1 MSGTLITSGL
11 QLKAA
16 GGAVSLVASSLTS
29 GSVTLTLPP
38 ANVSGALLNN
48 GSGTLT
54 WQTSSAA
61 SAQLGTINYGYMLM
75 TDPSTSAVIFDT
87 SGFQMLGG
95 AGSTTVVSA
104 SAFGA
109 ASSATST
116 AFFSILR
123 PTGSSSTSVVFNV
136 DNTLS
141 TSGSVKIGDGGSSG
155 THVYILPN
163 TLDATNNTLDSV
175 LATIASSS
183 GNKGIVAPVSM
194 TSSYNAGSVMV
205 FPASGTP
212 LTLQALTLNGLLTAN
227 NGAQIATG
235 LSVAGGITMTSGT
248 LSLPAGTSLSVSQL
262 NVATSIQMAAGA
274 TITSANSS
282 QISVP
287 NGLVLGGTN
296 TLSALGAGVV
306 QSNSSGVLSSSNT
319 LTAVT
324 LAGTTTG
331 TGTII
336 TPNLSVTSNR
346 FLGNSGAGQ
355 YQEYIVSGTMGTASG
370 AYTYFQV
377 LDPRGNANSQNY
389 HVQVRLAALSIA
401 TTYLFTTTDQTVYL
415 FWGGSG
421 NPTLNFLGNG
431 GSAPSFNY
439 SVSGYVGS
447 ILWNNNGEAGPLY
460 LAIENTA
467 GTPYTLS
474 IFVKVLMPLM

>member
-1 MSGTLITSGL
+1 M
-11 QLKAA
+11 
-16 GGAVSLVASSLTS
+16 
-29 GSVTLTLPP
+29 
-38 ANVSGALLNN
+38 
-48 GSGTLT
+48 
-54 WQTSSAA
+54 AA

-319 LTAVT
+319 LTGITLTGTTTFSALGAGVVQSNSSGVLSSSNTLTAVT

>member
-1 MSGTLITSGL
+1 
-11 QLKAA
+11 
-16 GGAVSLVASSLTS
+16 
-29 GSVTLTLPP
+29 
-38 ANVSGALLNN
+38 
-48 GSGTLT
+48 
-54 WQTSSAA
+54 
-61 SAQLGTINYGYMLM
+61 
-75 TDPSTSAVIFDT
+75 
-87 SGFQMLGG
+87 
-95 AGSTTVVSA
+95 
-104 SAFGA
+104 
-109 ASSATST
+109 
-116 AFFSILR
+116 
-123 PTGSSSTSVVFNV
+123 
-136 DNTLS
+136 
-141 TSGSVKIGDGGSSG
+141 
-155 THVYILPN
+155 
-163 TLDATNNTLDSV
+163 
-175 LATIASSS
+175 
-183 GNKGIVAPVSM
+183 
-194 TSSYNAGSVMV
+194 MV

-296 TLSALGAGVV
+296 TLSALGAGVVQSNSSGVLSSSNTLTGITLTGTTTFSALGAGVV